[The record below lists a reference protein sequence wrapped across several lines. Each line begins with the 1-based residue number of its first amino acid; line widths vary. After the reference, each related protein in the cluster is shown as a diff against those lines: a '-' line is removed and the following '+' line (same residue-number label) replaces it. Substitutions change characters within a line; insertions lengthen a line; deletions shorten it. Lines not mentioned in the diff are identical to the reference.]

1 MSSSQQY
8 DDKMLE
14 DGRDEVEVK
23 LGDLT
28 SSGRTF
34 PSDFCN
40 DVRVRHVSES
50 TSRWYKWVIRRP
62 LAPQEDVQ
70 EASPMDSIMSAW

>member
-28 SSGRTF
+28 SLGRTF

-50 TSRWYKWVIRRP
+50 TSR
-62 LAPQEDVQ
+62 
-70 EASPMDSIMSAW
+70 